1 MVSKELLE
9 ILICPACHGELEYD
23 SAADTLTCRGSHC
36 ASCGMPVDAQGHCD
50 NSECSQTSSGLVG
63 LRFHVE
69 ENIPV
74 MLIDE
79 AEKIAL

>member
-9 ILICPACHGELEYD
+9 ILICPSCQGELDYD
-23 SAADTLTCRGSHC
+23 AAADTLTCRQPHC
-36 ASCGMPVDAQGHCD
+36 PTCGMP
-50 NSECSQTSSGLVG
+50 CSATGDCSDSACGRKGERPVG
-63 LRFHVE
+63 LCYRVE

-79 AEKIAL
+79 AEKIRL